1 MTEIEA
7 LLSVD
12 AGHTPP
18 GTVAFFLDDG
28 TRGFRRL
35 PALLSAAAGLAA
47 LAWGLNGGGRHGVA
61 FLLLVGA
68 MLALRSLP
76 TLRDDANRDPKR
88 QVLVITTLGL
98 IVRDGSGLRIWQFE
112 ELTDVVAGIHDS
124 RPFLNLIDRT
134 GTRHTIECAVYG
146 RGERVRRVLS
156 SRLPLGR
163 TTHSG

>member
-12 AGHTPP
+12 AGQTPP

-28 TRGFRRL
+28 TRGFRRV
-35 PALLSAAAGLAA
+35 PALLSVAAGSAA
-47 LAWGLNGGGRHGVA
+47 LACGLDGCGRHAVA
-61 FLLLVGA
+61 VLLLVGA

-76 TLRDDANRDPKR
+76 TLREDTNRDPKR
-88 QVLVITTLGL
+88 QVLVITSLGL
-98 IVRDGSGLRIWQFE
+98 IVRDASGLRTWRFE
-112 ELTDVVAGIHDS
+112 DLTDVVAGIHDS
-124 RPFLNLIDRT
+124 RPFLNLIDRQ

-156 SRLPLGR
+156 SRLSLGR
-163 TTHSG
+163 TTNTG